1 MFKVKSLINLLK
13 SKNKGSLLPSVSVVF
28 IMLTMM
34 LCFFLTKEYSWDRN
48 GENGSVKI
56 IDGDGIG
63 YYMYLPNIFINKT
76 FTNQIPDDRF
86 IINATEKGVNKYPA
100 GTAIAILP
108 FFGVAS
114 FVAFID
120 NDIADGLSTPFQKS
134 VSIAALFYL
143 FAGLWFLKKFLS
155 SFGINDTIISAV
167 ILLIVFGTN
176 LLTYTVIE
184 PSMSHI
190 YSFCFVTSFL
200 FCINKLIESG
210 KIKYFFICTVLLGM
224 IILIRPVNGII
235 VFIVPFLAG
244 SFGNSKRVLK
254 VIAKAKFLIPA
265 ILIFLCILSVQ
276 FILWYIQTGS
286 FFLWSYQEEGFYF
299 GSPQIF
305 NFLFSFRKGLF
316 IYTPLV
322 FISLLSFY
330 AIYRKSKFEFFSLFL
345 FLLLLVYIFSSW
357 WNWYYGPSFGQRVFV
372 EYYCIIGL
380 LLAILIKTTR
390 NNFAKVAIYFLLF
403 IFVALNL
410 IQNYQYQKGIISSW
424 DMTFNKYSFTFLKTS
439 NEYIDCL
446 GGNDDILP
454 YKTNKKLIFQNIEN
468 FDLQSKYCQTT
479 STFFDSASKSVVSD
493 FTGKEFNIM
502 LNVPLNKNFIT
513 KRVLFA
519 EVSLDRLEIV
529 PFSCCSALLVFDISD
544 STGKNYFYYR
554 FHINDI
560 PFKEVGKWKTFRYNV
575 ELPKLKSAKD
585 KMNIFI
591 WNLKKQP
598 FYIDNFV
605 VKIFTIN

>member
-1 MFKVKSLINLLK
+1 
-13 SKNKGSLLPSVSVVF
+13 VS
-28 IMLTMM
+28 
-34 LCFFLTKEYSWDRN
+34 
-48 GENGSVKI
+48 G
-56 IDGDGIG
+56 
-63 YYMYLPNIFINKT
+63 
-76 FTNQIPDDRF
+76 
-86 IINATEKGVNKYPA
+86 KGVNKYTA

-108 FFGVAS
+108 FFGFAS
-114 FVAFID
+114 LVAFID
-120 NDIADGLSTPFQKS
+120 NDIADGYSAPFQKA

-143 FAGLWFLKKFLS
+143 LAGLWFLKKFLS
-155 SFGINDTIISAV
+155 SFGINDIIISAV

-190 YSFCFVTSFL
+190 YSFCFVTSLL

-224 IILIRPVNGII
+224 IILIRPVNGLI

-244 SFGNSKRVLK
+244 SFENSKRLLK
-254 VIAKAKFLIPA
+254 VIAKAKFLVAA
-265 ILIFLCILSVQ
+265 ILIFFCLISVQ

-286 FFLWSYQEEGFYF
+286 FFLWSYQKEGFNF

-316 IYTPLV
+316 IYTPIAFV
-322 FISLLSFY
+322 SLAGLIGIFK
-330 AIYRKSKFEFFSLFL
+330 RSKFEFFSLTL
-345 FLLLLVYIFSSW
+345 FLLLLIYVFSSW

-372 EYYCIIGL
+372 EYYCITGL

-403 IFVALNL
+403 LFVALNL

-424 DMTFNKYSFTFLKTS
+424 DMTFNKYSYTFLKTS

-454 YKTNKKLIFQNIEN
+454 YNSERKLLFQDSVG
-468 FDLQSKYCQTT
+468 FDVQNKYCQVATINT
-479 STFFDSASKSVVSD
+479 DTISRSIVSD
-493 FTGKEFNIM
+493 FTDKEFNIM
-502 LNVPLNKNFIT
+502 LNIPVNENFIT

-519 EVSLDRLEIV
+519 EISLDRLELV
-529 PFSCCSALLVFDISD
+529 PFSCSSALLVFDISD

-560 PFKEVGKWKTFRYNV
+560 PLKETGKWKTFRYNV
-575 ELPKLKSAKD
+575 ELPKLKSEKD

-591 WNLKKQP
+591 WNIKKQP
-598 FYIDNFV
+598 FYIDNFE
-605 VKIFTIN
+605 VKIFTI

>member
-1 MFKVKSLINLLK
+1 
-13 SKNKGSLLPSVSVVF
+13 
-28 IMLTMM
+28 
-34 LCFFLTKEYSWDRN
+34 
-48 GENGSVKI
+48 
-56 IDGDGIG
+56 
-63 YYMYLPNIFINKT
+63 
-76 FTNQIPDDRF
+76 
-86 IINATEKGVNKYPA
+86 
-100 GTAIAILP
+100 
-108 FFGVAS
+108 
-114 FVAFID
+114 
-120 NDIADGLSTPFQKS
+120 
-134 VSIAALFYL
+134 
-143 FAGLWFLKKFLS
+143 
-155 SFGINDTIISAV
+155 
-167 ILLIVFGTN
+167 
-176 LLTYTVIE
+176 
-184 PSMSHI
+184 
-190 YSFCFVTSFL
+190 
-200 FCINKLIESG
+200 
-210 KIKYFFICTVLLGM
+210 
-224 IILIRPVNGII
+224 
-235 VFIVPFLAG
+235 
-244 SFGNSKRVLK
+244 
-254 VIAKAKFLIPA
+254 
-265 ILIFLCILSVQ
+265 
-276 FILWYIQTGS
+276 
-286 FFLWSYQEEGFYF
+286 
-299 GSPQIF
+299 
-305 NFLFSFRKGLF
+305 
-316 IYTPLV
+316 
-322 FISLLSFY
+322 
-330 AIYRKSKFEFFSLFL
+330 
-345 FLLLLVYIFSSW
+345 
-357 WNWYYGPSFGQRVFV
+357 V

-424 DMTFNKYSFTFLKTS
+424 DMTFNKYSFTFLKTA